1 MGQPRY
7 ELTDFEWSVIEP
19 LLPSKP
25 RGGLGLTTGVF

>member
-19 LLPSKP
+19 LRPSKP
-25 RGGLGLTTGVF
+25 RGCRGLMTGVF